1 MNDDALQ
8 ADPEGLGRLAG
19 QLREAAS
26 ELERAAQSPPPMPQV
41 TVSSDKVGDTLSTI
55 EKTVA
60 GLIASAHKDA
70 DDVHSSSGSY
80 RNVENTN
87 IDLLQREHGGLP
99 E

>member
-1 MNDDALQ
+1 MNDNALQ

-19 QLREAAS
+19 QLRDAAS
-26 ELERAAQSPPPMPQV
+26 GLEKAAQSPPPMPQV

-70 DDVHSSSGSY
+70 DDIHASSGSY
-80 RNVENTN
+80 REIENTN
-87 IDLLQREHGGLP
+87 VEQLQREGDLP

>member
-1 MNDDALQ
+1 MNDNALR

-19 QLREAAS
+19 QLRDAAS
-26 ELERAAQSPPPMPQV
+26 GLESAAQSPPPMPQV

-70 DDVHSSSGSY
+70 DDIHSSSGSY
-80 RNVENTN
+80 REVENTN
-87 IDLLQREHGGLP
+87 VDQLRREGDLP